1 MENPT
6 LKGFEGTPEDFTKI
20 LFEGWWNHRRKLVRK
35 LESEMECNIFETL
48 QPIGIRE
55 KLLEPPLDITHHT
68 RRKDLLYFGKL
79 ELKGFRGKEGQ
90 EYIVI
95 CGDNHWNRSFK
106 IPDRKF
112 IGMCSHAVHCLSDD
126 PKGLTLPK
134 QNLKTIISS
143 RDQINKFKKNY
154 RIPTK
159 NQIYAYKIERGNLR
173 YRLYWTIES
182 VKKSVDIFEFRSR
195 KEMNKKMGWKSGK

>member
-1 MENPT
+1 MKNTT

-90 EYIVI
+90 EYIVV
-95 CGDNHWNRSFK
+95 CGDNYWNRAFK

-134 QNLKTIISS
+134 QNLLGAITGRTRKNI
-143 RDQINKFKKNY
+143 FKRAY
-154 RIPTK
+154 GIPTK
-159 NQIYAYKIERGNLR
+159 KQIYGYKIERAKLK

-182 VKKSVDIFEFRSR
+182 SKECVDIFEFKSR
-195 KEMNKKMGWKSGK
+195 KELNKTLGW

>member
-1 MENPT
+1 MKNPT

-90 EYIVI
+90 EYIVV
-95 CGDNHWNRSFK
+95 CGDNHWNRAFK

-134 QNLKTIISS
+134 QNLLGAITG
-143 RDQINKFKKNY
+143 RTRKNIFNRAY
-154 RIPTK
+154 GIPTK
-159 NQIYAYKIERGNLR
+159 KQIYGYKIERAKLK
-173 YRLYWTIES
+173 YRLYWTIEDS
-182 VKKSVDIFEFRSR
+182 KECVDIFEFKSR
-195 KEMNKKMGWKSGK
+195 KELNKTLGW

>member
-1 MENPT
+1 MKNPT

-90 EYIVI
+90 EYIVV
-95 CGDNHWNRSFK
+95 CGDNHWNRAFK

-134 QNLKTIISS
+134 QNLLGAITG
-143 RDQINKFKKNY
+143 RARKNIFNRAY
-154 RIPTK
+154 GIPTK
-159 NQIYAYKIERGNLR
+159 EQIYGYKIEMAKLKN
-173 YRLYWTIES
+173 RLYWTIES
-182 VKKSVDIFEFRSR
+182 SKECVDIFEFKSR
-195 KEMNKKMGWKSGK
+195 KELNKTLGW

>member
-90 EYIVI
+90 EYIVV
-95 CGDNHWNRSFK
+95 CGDNHWNRAFK

-134 QNLKTIISS
+134 QNLLGAITG
-143 RDQINKFKKNY
+143 RARKNIFNRAY
-154 RIPTK
+154 GIPTK
-159 NQIYAYKIERGNLR
+159 EQIYGYKIERAKLK
-173 YRLYWTIES
+173 YRLYWTIEDS
-182 VKKSVDIFEFRSR
+182 KEYVDIFEFKSR
-195 KEMNKKMGWKSGK
+195 KELNKTLGW

>member
-1 MENPT
+1 MKNPT

-90 EYIVI
+90 EYIVV
-95 CGDNHWNRSFK
+95 CGDNHWNRAFK

-134 QNLKTIISS
+134 QNLLGAITG
-143 RDQINKFKKNY
+143 RTRKNIFNRAY
-154 RIPTK
+154 GIPTK
-159 NQIYAYKIERGNLR
+159 KQIYGYKIERAKLI

-182 VKKSVDIFEFRSR
+182 SIECVDIFEFKSR
-195 KEMNKKMGWKSGK
+195 KELNKTLGW

>member
-1 MENPT
+1 MKNPT
-6 LKGFEGTPEDFTKI
+6 LKGCEGTPEDFTKI

-79 ELKGFRGKEGQ
+79 ELKGCRGKEGQ
-90 EYIVI
+90 EYIVV
-95 CGDNHWNRSFK
+95 CGDNHWNRAFK

-134 QNLKTIISS
+134 QNLLGAITG
-143 RDQINKFKKNY
+143 RTRKNIFNRAY
-154 RIPTK
+154 GIPTK
-159 NQIYAYKIERGNLR
+159 KQIYGYKIERAKLK

-182 VKKSVDIFEFRSR
+182 SKECVDIFEFKSR
-195 KEMNKKMGWKSGK
+195 KELNKTLGW

>member
-1 MENPT
+1 MKNPT

-48 QPIGIRE
+48 HPIGIRE
-55 KLLEPPLDITHHT
+55 KLLESPLDITHHT

-90 EYIVI
+90 EYIVV
-95 CGDNHWNRSFK
+95 CGDNYWNRAFK

-134 QNLKTIISS
+134 QNLLGAITG
-143 RDQINKFKKNY
+143 RTRKNIFNRAY
-154 RIPTK
+154 GIPTK
-159 NQIYAYKIERGNLR
+159 KQIYGYKIERGNLK
-173 YRLYWTIES
+173 YRLFWIIEPS
-182 VKKSVDIFEFRSR
+182 NKCVDIFEFKSR
-195 KEMNKKMGWKSGK
+195 KELNKTLGW

>member
-1 MENPT
+1 
-6 LKGFEGTPEDFTKI
+6 
-20 LFEGWWNHRRKLVRK
+20 
-35 LESEMECNIFETL
+35 MECNIFETL

-90 EYIVI
+90 EYIVV
-95 CGDNHWNRSFK
+95 CGDNHWNRAFK

-134 QNLKTIISS
+134 QNLLGAITGRTRKNI
-143 RDQINKFKKNY
+143 FKRAY
-154 RIPTK
+154 GIPTK
-159 NQIYAYKIERGNLR
+159 KQIYGYKIERAKLK

-182 VKKSVDIFEFRSR
+182 SKECVDIFEFKSR
-195 KEMNKKMGWKSGK
+195 KELNKTLGW

>member
-1 MENPT
+1 MKNPT

-90 EYIVI
+90 EYIVV
-95 CGDNHWNRSFK
+95 CGDNHWNRAFK

-134 QNLKTIISS
+134 QNLLGAITG
-143 RDQINKFKKNY
+143 RARKNIFNRAY
-154 RIPTK
+154 GIPTK
-159 NQIYAYKIERGNLR
+159 EQIYGYKIERAKLK
-173 YRLYWTIES
+173 YRLYWTIEDS
-182 VKKSVDIFEFRSR
+182 KECVDIFEFKSR
-195 KEMNKKMGWKSGK
+195 KELNKTLGW

>member
-1 MENPT
+1 MKNPT

-68 RRKDLLYFGKL
+68 RRKELLYFGKL

-134 QNLKTIISS
+134 QNLLGAITG
-143 RDQINKFKKNY
+143 RARKNIFNRAY
-154 RIPTK
+154 GIPTK
-159 NQIYAYKIERGNLR
+159 KQIYGYKIERAKLK

-182 VKKSVDIFEFRSR
+182 SKECVDIFEFKSR
-195 KEMNKKMGWKSGK
+195 KELNKTLGW

>member
-1 MENPT
+1 MKNPT

-35 LESEMECNIFETL
+35 LESEMECNILEAL
-48 QPIGIRE
+48 HPVGIRE

-90 EYIVI
+90 EYIVV
-95 CGDNHWNRSFK
+95 CGDNHWNRAFR

-134 QNLKTIISS
+134 QNLLGAITG
-143 RDQINKFKKNY
+143 RARKNIFNRAY
-154 RIPTK
+154 SIPTK
-159 NQIYAYKIERGNLR
+159 NKF
-173 YRLYWTIES
+173 T
-182 VKKSVDIFEFRSR
+182 DIRSR
-195 KEMNKKMGWKSGK
+195 GRN